1 MNTHMNQ
8 ADIDL
13 LDTIQRVEA
22 SPYLLTRIQQ
32 RIESKQATR
41 FSTTWSWAIG
51 ISFVVLLLLNIA
63 TIRNNHGSSTHE
75 NNLAQSMN
83 LLPNHN
89 LYNE

>member
-1 MNTHMNQ
+1 MNTHMKQ

-32 RIESKQATR
+32 RIESKQASR

-51 ISFVVLLLLNIA
+51 ISSVVLLLLNIA
-63 TIRNNHGSSTHE
+63 TLRYNHSVSSNE
-75 NNLAQSMN
+75 NNLAHSMN
-83 LLPNHN
+83 LLPNHD

>member
-1 MNTHMNQ
+1 MNTHMKQ

-63 TIRNNHGSSTHE
+63 TLRNNHDASTNE
-75 NNLAQSMN
+75 NNLAKSMN